1 MSTATPAALSAAVNL
16 LDPTS
21 LLQAFGVAGV
31 AATLFAETGLLVG
44 FFLPGDSLLFL
55 AGIAASPVARD
66 IVGVRLS
73 LPLLLLVAPLSAIIG
88 AQLGHHLGARF
99 GRRLFARPD
108 SRLFKSAHVARAETY
123 FDRYGPAKAVV
134 LARFVP
140 VVRTLLNPVAGVLQM
155 PFGRFLRW
163 NIVGGLLWTDAVLLA
178 GYLAA
183 GTLRDAVGAQNI
195 DRYLLPVI
203 ALIVLVSLTPLFIE
217 VLRHRRGGRTAEE
230 TESGVINGGRR

>member
-1 MSTATPAALSAAVNL
+1 MSAATSTALGAVNL
-16 LDPTS
+16 LDPKS
-21 LLQAFGVAGV
+21 LLQAFGVVGV

-73 LPLLLLVAPLSAIIG
+73 LPLLLLVAPLAAIIG

-99 GRRLFARPD
+99 GRRLFAKPD
-108 SRLFKSAHVARAETY
+108 SRLFKSAHVARAEAY

-140 VVRTLLNPVAGVLQM
+140 VVRTLLNPVAGILQM

-163 NIVGGLLWTDAVLLA
+163 NILGGLLWTDAILLV

-203 ALIVLVSLTPLFIE
+203 ALIVLISLMPLLVE
-217 VLRHRRGGRTAEE
+217 VVRHRRGRRAAEG
-230 TESGVINGGRR
+230 TEPGAVGGGHR

>member
-1 MSTATPAALSAAVNL
+1 MTTATPSALTAAVNL

-21 LLQAFGVAGV
+21 LLQTFGVVGV

-55 AGIAASPVARD
+55 AGIAASPVAQD

-73 LPLLLLVAPLSAIIG
+73 LPLLLLVAPLAAIIG
-88 AQLGHHLGARF
+88 AQLGHHLGSRF
-99 GRRLFARPD
+99 GRRLFAKPD
-108 SRLFKSAHVARAETY
+108 SRLFKSAHVARAEAY
-123 FDRYGPAKAVV
+123 FDRYGPAKAVI

-155 PFGRFLRW
+155 PPGRFLRW
-163 NIVGGLLWTDAVLLA
+163 NIIGGLLWTDAILLA

-183 GTLRDAVGAQNI
+183 GTLRDTVGAQNI

-217 VLRHRRGGRTAEE
+217 VLRHRRGRRTAE
-230 TESGVINGGRR
+230 GAAPIDGGHR

>member
-1 MSTATPAALSAAVNL
+1 MSAATPGVLPLAVNL
-16 LDPTS
+16 LDPAS
-21 LLQAFGVAGV
+21 LLQTFGVAGV
-31 AATLFAETGLLVG
+31 AVTLFAETGLLVG

-73 LPLLLLVAPLSAIIG
+73 LPLLLLVAPVAAVIG

-108 SRLFKSAHVARAETY
+108 SRLFKSAHVARAEAY

-155 PFGRFLRW
+155 PPGRFLRW
-163 NIVGGLLWTDAVLLA
+163 NAVGGVLWADAILLA

-195 DRYLLPVI
+195 DSYLLPVI
-203 ALIVLVSLTPLFIE
+203 ALIVLVSLTPLLIE
-217 VLRHRRGGRTAEE
+217 VLRHRRNRRPAGGRH
-230 TESGVINGGRR
+230 R